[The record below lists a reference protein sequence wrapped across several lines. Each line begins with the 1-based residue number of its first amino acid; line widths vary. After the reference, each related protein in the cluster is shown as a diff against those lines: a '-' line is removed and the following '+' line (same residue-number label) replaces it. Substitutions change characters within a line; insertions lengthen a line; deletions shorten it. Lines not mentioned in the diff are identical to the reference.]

1 MRRRAFIAGLGGA
14 PAWPMVARAQQPGMP
29 VIGFLS
35 TFQESL
41 MTKPALQSLDVVRQG
56 SFITCA
62 LAAHDSRGRRSEP
75 WTMKRFDEHIER
87 KHHRAA

>member
-41 MTKPALQSLDVVRQG
+41 MTNPHSKAS
-56 SFITCA
+56 
-62 LAAHDSRGRRSEP
+62 
-75 WTMKRFDEHIER
+75 M
-87 KHHRAA
+87 